1 MLIQAI
7 EPIKEE
13 RVPVVSRVRRWMIK
27 AQSLFSAPPAARR
40 LAWLDALRGL
50 AAMVVVFEH
59 ALAPLWP
66 EGRPPVKAVFDP
78 GWYGVTVFFLVSG
91 YIVPASLERRGSVRA
106 FWISRFFRL
115 WPLFGVC
122 VAGMLLLVA
131 AGWDDLHVWWG
142 SRPVALALAHAG
154 MLQNLLYV
162 PNLVNVLWTLSYE
175 MAFYLLLTA
184 MFTLGVHRRSTAAAL
199 GFAAA
204 AVLGAG
210 LLPVTLLS
218 AGGAGRMLA
227 VVVVVTVVVAAGLAA
242 MLRGGRRVRQAGAV
256 AVAGT
261 VLLLLAV
268 NQSYPGPWQGLSI
281 LATMFAGTTLYR
293 VETGQFGHRHLA
305 WVALVPVAGLW
316 SARAEPGLQVAVVAA
331 WLTFAAAMALRRRA
345 MPSWLTWL
353 GLVSY
358 SIYLLHPLLLE
369 SVEFFVPDPSAVPV
383 AVRLT
388 LLVAVYAVLL
398 GLCALTWR
406 WVELPAQ
413 RLGRRL
419 ISQAESRRAESGPRP
434 LVQDGPG
441 RMRSHEPM

>member
-1 MLIQAI
+1 MMMAL
-7 EPIKEE
+7 K
-13 RVPVVSRVRRWMIK
+13 VRRSTIA
-27 AQSLFSAPPAARR
+27 AQSLFSAPLAAANSALPHTRR

-59 ALAPLWP
+59 ALKPLWP
-66 EGRPPVKAVFDP
+66 EARLPIKAVFDP
-78 GWYGVTVFFLVSG
+78 GWYGVLVFFLVSG

-115 WPLFGVC
+115 WPLFFVC
-122 VAGMLLLVA
+122 VAGMALLTAV
-131 AGWDDLHVWWG
+131 GWDGLHTWWG
-142 SRPVALALAHAG
+142 SRPVALALAHAS

-199 GFAAA
+199 AFAAS

-218 AGGAGRMLA
+218 AGGAGRMLT
-227 VVVVVTVVVAAGLAA
+227 VVVVVTAVLAAGLAA
-242 MLRGGRRVRQAGAV
+242 VLRGGRRVRQVGAV
-256 AVAGT
+256 AIAGT
-261 VLLLLAV
+261 ILLLLAV
-268 NQSYPGPWQGLSI
+268 NQSYPGPWQGLFI
-281 LATMFAGTTLYR
+281 LATMFAGTALYR
-293 VETGQFGHRHLA
+293 VETGQFGHRHIV
-305 WVALVPVAGLW
+305 WVALIPLAGLW
-316 SARAEPGLQVAVVAA
+316 LARAELASQLAIAAA
-331 WLTFAAAMALRRRA
+331 WLTFAAGMALRHRT

-369 SVEFFVPDPSAVPV
+369 SVEFFLPDPPAVPV

-413 RLGRRL
+413 LLGRRL
-419 ISQAESRRAESGPRP
+419 ISQAESRRAESS
-434 LVQDGPG
+434 LVRAAGG
-441 RMRSHEPM
+441 

>member
-1 MLIQAI
+1 MTVAL
-7 EPIKEE
+7 
-13 RVPVVSRVRRWMIK
+13 VVRRWTIE
-27 AQSLFSAPPAARR
+27 ARSLLPAPRAAGGAATPHTRR

-59 ALAPLWP
+59 ALGPLWP
-66 EGRPPVKAVFDP
+66 EARLPIKAVFEP
-78 GWYGVTVFFLVSG
+78 GWYGVLVFFLVSG
-91 YIVPASLERRGSVRA
+91 YIVPASLERRGSVGA
-106 FWISRFFRL
+106 FWVSRFFRL
-115 WPLFGVC
+115 WPLFSVC
-122 VAGMLLLVA
+122 MAGMALLTV
-131 AGWDDLHVWWG
+131 AGWDDMHIWWR

-199 GFAAA
+199 TFAAA

-210 LLPVTLLS
+210 VLPVTLLS
-218 AGGAGRMLA
+218 AGGAGRMLT
-227 VVVVVTVVVAAGLAA
+227 VVVVVTAVLAAGLA
-242 MLRGGRRVRQAGAV
+242 MVLRGGRRVRQAGAV

-261 VLLLLAV
+261 ILLLLAV
-268 NQSYPGPWQGLSI
+268 NQSYPGPWQGLFI
-281 LATMFAGTTLYR
+281 LATMFAGTALYR
-293 VETGQFGHRHLA
+293 VETGQIGHRHLA
-305 WVALVPVAGLW
+305 WVALVPLAGLW
-316 SARAEPGLQVAVVAA
+316 PARAELGSQLAIAAA
-331 WLTFAAAMALRRRA
+331 WLTFAAGMTLRHRR

-369 SVEFFVPDPSAVPV
+369 SVEFFLPDPSTVPV

-388 LLVAVYAVLL
+388 LLAAVYAALL

-406 WVELPAQ
+406 WVESPAQ
-413 RLGRRL
+413 SLGRRL
-419 ISQAESRRAESGPRP
+419 IGRAGSRRAAPSPARA
-434 LVQDGPG
+434 PG
-441 RMRSHEPM
+441 E

>member
-1 MLIQAI
+1 ML
-7 EPIKEE
+7 
-13 RVPVVSRVRRWMIK
+13 
-27 AQSLFSAPPAARR
+27 PASVAVAGPASPRTGR

-59 ALAPLWP
+59 ALEPLWP
-66 EGRPPVKAVFDP
+66 EARPLIKAVFDP
-78 GWYGVTVFFLVSG
+78 GWYGVLVFFLVSG
-91 YIVPASLERRGSVRA
+91 YIVPGSLERRGSVRA

-115 WPLFGVC
+115 WPLFTVC
-122 VAGMLLLVA
+122 VAGMLLLA
-131 AGWDDLHVWWG
+131 ALGWDSLHIWWDT
-142 SRPVALALAHAG
+142 RPAAMILAHAS

-162 PNLVNVLWTLSYE
+162 PNVANVLWTLSYE

-184 MFTLGVHRRSTAAAL
+184 MFTLGVHRRGTATAL

-218 AGGAGRMLA
+218 AGGAARMLT
-227 VVVVVTVVVAAGLAA
+227 VVVAVTAVVAAGLAA
-242 MLRGGRRVRQAGAV
+242 MLYGGRRVRQAGAV

-268 NQSYPGPWQGLSI
+268 NQGYPGPWQGLFI
-281 LATMFAGTTLYR
+281 LATMFAGTTLHR
-293 VETGQFGHRHLA
+293 VEAGLLGRRHLV
-305 WVALVPVAGLW
+305 WVALIPPAGLW
-316 SARAEPGLQVAVVAA
+316 AARDEPGMQVAIVAA
-331 WLTFAAAMALRRRA
+331 WLTFAAGTALRHRA

-369 SVEFFVPDPSAVPV
+369 SVEFFLPRPSDVPL
-383 AVRLT
+383 AVRLA
-388 LLVAVYAVLL
+388 LLVAVCAALL

-406 WVELPAQ
+406 WVERPAQ

-419 ISQAESRRAESGPRP
+419 IRRT
-434 LVQDGPG
+434 G
-441 RMRSHEPM
+441 RS

>member
-1 MLIQAI
+1 M
-7 EPIKEE
+7 
-13 RVPVVSRVRRWMIK
+13 K
-27 AQSLFSAPPAARR
+27 AQTRR

-59 ALAPLWP
+59 ALKPLWP
-66 EGRPPVKAVFDP
+66 EAQLPIKAVFDP
-78 GWYGVTVFFLVSG
+78 GWYGVLVFFLVSG

-115 WPLFGVC
+115 WPLFSVC
-122 VAGMLLLVA
+122 VAGMVLLA
-131 AGWDDLHVWWG
+131 AVGWDDLHVWWG
-142 SRPVALALAHAG
+142 TRPMALALAHAG
-154 MLQNLLYV
+154 MLQNLMYV
-162 PNLVNVLWTLSYE
+162 PNVVNVLWTLSYE

-199 GFAAA
+199 TFAVA

-210 LLPVTLLS
+210 LLPVALLS
-218 AGGAGRMLA
+218 AGGAGRMLT
-227 VVVVVTVVVAAGLAA
+227 VVVVVTAVLAAGLAVV
-242 MLRGGRRVRQAGAV
+242 LHGGRRLRQVGAV

-261 VLLLLAV
+261 ILLLLAV
-268 NQSYPGPWQGLSI
+268 NQSYPGPWQGLFI
-281 LATMFAGTTLYR
+281 LATMFAGTALYR
-293 VETGQFGHRHLA
+293 VETGQFGHRHIA
-305 WVALVPVAGLW
+305 WVALIPLVGLW
-316 SARAEPGLQVAVVAA
+316 LARAELGLQLTIAAA
-331 WLTFAAAMALRRRA
+331 WLTFAAGTALRHRT

-369 SVEFFVPDPSAVPV
+369 SVEFFLPDPSAVPV

-419 ISQAESRRAESGPRP
+419 IGQAESRRAEPSLKGAAVPPGGEAP
-434 LVQDGPG
+434 LGRDTAAERQDLKH
-441 RMRSHEPM
+441 RSP

>member
-1 MLIQAI
+1 MNG
-7 EPIKEE
+7 P
-13 RVPVVSRVRRWMIK
+13 R
-27 AQSLFSAPPAARR
+27 AARR

-59 ALAPLWP
+59 ALKPLWP
-66 EGRPPVKAVFDP
+66 EARLPVKAVFDP
-78 GWYGVTVFFLVSG
+78 GWYGVLVFFLVSG
-91 YIVPASLERRGSVRA
+91 YIVPASLERRGSLRA
-106 FWISRFFRL
+106 FWISRIFRL
-115 WPLFGVC
+115 WPLFMVC

-142 SRPVALALAHAG
+142 TRTVALALAHAG

-184 MFTLGVHRRSTAAAL
+184 MFTLRVHRRSTAAAL
-199 GFAAA
+199 TFAAA

-218 AGGAGRMLA
+218 AGGAGRMLT
-227 VVVVVTVVVAAGLAA
+227 VVVVVSAVLGAGLAA
-242 MLRGGRRVRQAGAV
+242 VLSGGRRTRQAGAV
-256 AVAGT
+256 AVAAT

-268 NQSYPGPWQGLSI
+268 NQSYPGPWQGLFI
-281 LATMFAGTTLYR
+281 LATMFAGTALYR
-293 VETGQFGHRHLA
+293 VETGEFGHRHLA
-305 WVALVPVAGLW
+305 SVALVPVAGLW
-316 SARAEPGLQVAVVAA
+316 LARAEPGTQVATAAA
-331 WLTFAAAMALRRRA
+331 WLTFAAATALRRRP

-358 SIYLLHPLLLE
+358 SIYLMHPLLLE
-369 SVEFFVPDPSAVPV
+369 SVEFFLPDPPAVPV
-383 AVRLT
+383 AARLA
-388 LLVAVYAVLL
+388 LLVAVYAALL

-406 WVELPAQ
+406 WVESPAQ

-419 ISQAESRRAESGPRP
+419 ISRSGSPRAAPSPARA
-434 LVQDGPG
+434 PG
-441 RMRSHEPM
+441 G

>member
-1 MLIQAI
+1 ML
-7 EPIKEE
+7 
-13 RVPVVSRVRRWMIK
+13 R
-27 AQSLFSAPPAARR
+27 APLAVEGTTSPHAGR

-59 ALAPLWP
+59 ALEPLWP
-66 EGRPPVKAVFDP
+66 EARPPIKAVFDP
-78 GWYGVTVFFLVSG
+78 GWYGVLVFFLVSG

-115 WPLFGVC
+115 WPLFTVC
-122 VAGMLLLVA
+122 VAGMLLLA
-131 AGWDDLHVWWG
+131 ALGWDDLHIWWDT
-142 SRPVALALAHAG
+142 RPLAMALAHAG
-154 MLQNLLYV
+154 MLQNLLYA
-162 PNLVNVLWTLSYE
+162 PNVANVLWTLSYE

-204 AVLGAG
+204 AVLGGG

-218 AGGAGRMLA
+218 AGGAARMLT
-227 VVVVVTVVVAAGLAA
+227 VVVVVTAVLAAGLAA
-242 MLRGGRRVRQAGAV
+242 MLRGGRRVQQAGAV

-261 VLLLLAV
+261 ILLLLAV
-268 NQSYPGPWQGLSI
+268 NQSYPGPWQGLFI
-281 LATMFAGTTLYR
+281 LATMFAGTVLYR
-293 VETGQFGHRHLA
+293 VEAGLLGHRHLV
-305 WVALVPVAGLW
+305 WVALIPLAGLW
-316 SARAEPGLQVAVVAA
+316 PARAELGTQVATVAA

-369 SVEFFVPDPSAVPV
+369 SVEFFLPEPSDVPPAARLAV
-383 AVRLT
+383 
-388 LLVAVYAVLL
+388 LVAVCAALL

-406 WVELPAQ
+406 WVEAPAQ

-419 ISQAESRRAESGPRP
+419 IRRAEPAPQKR
-434 LVQDGPG
+434 
-441 RMRSHEPM
+441 

>member
-1 MLIQAI
+1 MLPASPSVV
-7 EPIKEE
+7 EP
-13 RVPVVSRVRRWMIK
+13 VSPR
-27 AQSLFSAPPAARR
+27 AGR

-59 ALAPLWP
+59 ALEPLWP
-66 EGRPPVKAVFDP
+66 EARTSVKAVFDP
-78 GWYGVTVFFLVSG
+78 GWYGVLVFFLVSG
-91 YIVPASLERRGSVRA
+91 YIVPASLERLGSVRA

-115 WPLFGVC
+115 WPLFTVC
-122 VAGMLLLVA
+122 VAGMLLLA
-131 AGWDDLHVWWG
+131 ALGWDGLHIWWDT
-142 SRPVALALAHAG
+142 RPAAMALGHAG

-162 PNLVNVLWTLSYE
+162 PNVANVLWTLSYE

-184 MFTLGVHRRSTAAAL
+184 MFTLGVHRRSTATAL
-199 GFAAA
+199 AFAAA

-218 AGGAGRMLA
+218 AGGASRMLT
-227 VVVVVTVVVAAGLAA
+227 VVVVVTAVVAAGLAA

-261 VLLLLAV
+261 ILLLLAV
-268 NQSYPGPWQGLSI
+268 NQSYPGPWQGLFI
-281 LATMFAGTTLYR
+281 LATMFAGTALHR
-293 VETGQFGHRHLA
+293 VETGELGRGHLV
-305 WVALVPVAGLW
+305 WVALIPLAGLW
-316 SARAEPGLQVAVVAA
+316 PARDEPGVQVAIVAA
-331 WLTFAAAMALRRRA
+331 WLTFAAGTALRHRT

-369 SVEFFVPDPSAVPV
+369 SVEFFLPEPSDVPLPARLALLAAVC
-383 AVRLT
+383 A
-388 LLVAVYAVLL
+388 ALL

-406 WVELPAQ
+406 WVEMPAQ

-419 ISQAESRRAESGPRP
+419 IHRTDPS
-434 LVQDGPG
+434 
-441 RMRSHEPM
+441 

>member
-1 MLIQAI
+1 MLRAPLAV
-7 EPIKEE
+7 EG
-13 RVPVVSRVRRWMIK
+13 
-27 AQSLFSAPPAARR
+27 SAPPNAGR

-59 ALAPLWP
+59 ALEPLWP
-66 EGRPPVKAVFDP
+66 EARPPIKAVFDP
-78 GWYGVTVFFLVSG
+78 GWYGVMVFFLVSG

-115 WPLFGVC
+115 WPLFAVC
-122 VAGMLLLVA
+122 VAGMLLLA
-131 AGWDDLHVWWG
+131 ALGWDDLHVWWDT
-142 SRPVALALAHAG
+142 RPLAMALAHAG
-154 MLQNLLYV
+154 MLQNLLYA
-162 PNLVNVLWTLSYE
+162 PNVANVLWTLSYE

-184 MFTLGVHRRSTAAAL
+184 MFTLGVHRRSAAAAL

-218 AGGAGRMLA
+218 AGGASRMLT
-227 VVVVVTVVVAAGLAA
+227 VVVVVTVVLGAGLAA
-242 MLRGGRRVRQAGAV
+242 VLRGGRRVRQAGAV

-268 NQSYPGPWQGLSI
+268 NQSYPGPWQGLFI
-281 LATMFAGTTLYR
+281 LATMFAGTVLYR
-293 VETGQFGHRHLA
+293 VEAGLLGHRHLV
-305 WVALVPVAGLW
+305 WVALIPLAGLW
-316 SARAEPGLQVAVVAA
+316 PARAELGTQVATVAA

-369 SVEFFVPDPSAVPV
+369 SVEFFLPEPSGVPLA
-383 AVRLT
+383 ARLT
-388 LLVAVYAVLL
+388 LLAAVCAALL

-406 WVELPAQ
+406 WVEAPAQ

-419 ISQAESRRAESGPRP
+419 IRRAEPAPQR
-434 LVQDGPG
+434 
-441 RMRSHEPM
+441 R